1 MIVLDIQ
8 YIYLY
13 MFIFLL
19 GLLIILGTIDSVLIH
34 HAFKTTVSR
43 GASVQMV
50 FGFEVL

>member
-1 MIVLDIQ
+1 
-8 YIYLY
+8 